1 MIIIIIYECGSF
13 LGKDDGRMRK
23 KELAGLVA
31 LGLMV
36 GGNLCGMNSLSGVV
50 EAAEADAT
58 QTIRLKDSYVRP
70 DYKKRAIS
78 A

>member
-1 MIIIIIYECGSF
+1 MNVVHF
-13 LGKDDGRMRK
+13 WGKDDGRMRK